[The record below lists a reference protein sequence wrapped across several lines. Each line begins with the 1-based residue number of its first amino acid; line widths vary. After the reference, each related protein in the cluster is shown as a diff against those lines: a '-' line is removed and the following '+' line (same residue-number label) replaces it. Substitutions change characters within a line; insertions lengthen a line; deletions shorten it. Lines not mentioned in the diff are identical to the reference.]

1 MSQPQ
6 REQAM
11 FCRQKEISNMK
22 NYIGTTLLAAMLLV
36 SPSVFAAQFSVG
48 IRIGAPPAP
57 RVVRV
62 VPASPGPG
70 YMRIDGYWYPVGKK
84 YKWHD
89 GYWTQPPYAGARW
102 VSPRHDGAQYYQGY
116 WDGDKGQ
123 QGHDHHSDHQRD
135 RDYRR

>member
-1 MSQPQ
+1 
-6 REQAM
+6 
-11 FCRQKEISNMK
+11 MK
-22 NYIGTTLLAAMLLV
+22 NYIRTTLLAAMLLV

-102 VSPRHDGAQYYQGY
+102 VPPRHDGAQYYQGY

-123 QGHDHHSDHQRD
+123 QGHDHHSDHQKD